1 MVSMLTRIQQ
11 RRGVASQWIAA
22 NPILAQGEIGLEVD
36 TNTFKLGNGLTRWID
51 LPYLSGPPGASAYN
65 VAVING
71 FSGTEAEW
79 LLGLSGYGIA
89 VANGF
94 SGTQAEWLTSLVG
107 DQGIQGVQGA
117 TGPIGL
123 TGATGIEWQG
133 EWDNSVNYVNN
144 DAVFHNGASWFASGD
159 PDVGDEPSEVSSF
172 WYPLALQGATGS
184 QGVQGV
190 QGATGSQ
197 GIQGDQGIQ
206 GEQGVQG
213 DTGSQGLQGDVGPQ
227 GDQGIQGEQGVQGIQ
242 GDQGIQGVQ
251 GDQGIQGE
259 QGIQGD
265 TGATGAGLNIL
276 GTLNDETELPSTG
289 SSGDAYIIADDLYIW
304 DGSPNWKNVGQI
316 VGPAGANVTI
326 SSNAPAGPIAAGALW
341 YDQDDG
347 STYIYYN
354 DVDSSQWI
362 QL

>member
-1 MVSMLTRIQQ
+1 MLTRIQQ

-89 VANGF
+89 LANGF

-190 QGATGSQ
+190 QGTTGSQ
-197 GIQGDQGIQ
+197 GI
-206 GEQGVQG
+206 
-213 DTGSQGLQGDVGPQ
+213 Q

-326 SSNAPAGPIAAGALW
+326 SSTAPAGPITAGALW

>member
-1 MVSMLTRIQQ
+1 MLTRIQQ

-213 DTGSQGLQGDVGPQ
+213 
-227 GDQGIQGEQGVQGIQ
+227 IQ

-326 SSNAPAGPIAAGALW
+326 SSTAPAGPITAGALW

>member
-1 MVSMLTRIQQ
+1 MLTRIQQ

-65 VAVING
+65 VAVI
-71 FSGTEAEW
+71 
-79 LLGLSGYGIA
+79 
-89 VANGF
+89 NGF

-213 DTGSQGLQGDVGPQ
+213 
-227 GDQGIQGEQGVQGIQ
+227 IQ

-326 SSNAPAGPIAAGALW
+326 SSAAPAGPITAGALW